1 MVGVGQWQVTTFDA
15 ATASWRT
22 PVDLT
27 GCSPLGLLGIAPG
40 TFLCLDLA
48 RTPRLSRDYG
58 HSWTTMAPPTC
69 RRGRTVTASRAAVR
83 ATRTLYTAVV
93 CSKGSPAHLLYR
105 SDDAGGHWRLA
116 ATLAGR
122 LAPSDYGIVATGG
135 GALLGVH
142 QGTSRSLVR
151 SSNGGR
157 SWQRVATI
165 SPGLRLID
173 ATADATYLRT
183 KESGIV
189 ALSGGR
195 LLPGPPE
202 HDPQLL
208 LRAGH
213 PRDAVVAGWVP
224 NATGAR
230 TGAIAVTHDGGRS
243 WAPVALP
250 PTMAAC
256 QIGDAALD
264 RLGRLL
270 VTFPGSRRRRPGDV
284 LRRDGLGVAAGR
296 RLDVPKPAAAG
307 RRRTLPAAERLATAT
322 TSGARSPA
330 RFGPVS
336 SAR

>member
-1 MVGVGQWQVTTFDA
+1 MSGGPPVGATPDLADDGAGGVVGVGQWQVTTFDA

-142 QGTSRSLVR
+142 QGSSRSLVR

-157 SWQRVATI
+157 TWQRVATI
-165 SPGLRLID
+165 SPALRLID
-173 ATADATYLRT
+173 ATAAATYLRT
-183 KESGIV
+183 KDSGIV
-189 ALSGGR
+189 TLSAGR

-213 PRDAVVAGWVP
+213 PLEAVVAGWVP
-224 NATGAR
+224 SGTDGR
-230 TGAIAVTHDGGRS
+230 TGALSVTHDGGRS
-243 WAPVALP
+243 WLPVALP
-250 PTMAAC
+250 PAMLAC
-256 QIGDAALD
+256 QIRDAALD

-270 VTFPGSRRRRPGDV
+270 LTFADPE
-284 LRRDGLGVAAGR
+284 GVAPG
-296 RLDVPKPAAAG
+296 
-307 RRRTLPAAERLATAT
+307 T
-322 TSGARSPA
+322 
-330 RFGPVS
+330 RFGGTVWLSPPL
-336 SAR
+336 AG